1 MFGDISISA
10 QKLDQIERNILITN
24 LARQPQK
31 KFRDKSDFCIK
42 NSLKRKKIGILYR
55 FLQFGSFFYGN

>member
-31 KFRDKSDFCIK
+31 KIPW
-42 NSLKRKKIGILYR
+42 
-55 FLQFGSFFYGN
+55 